1 MNGHLSR
8 YSNFHATNCQ
18 QEQTTESLRSS
29 TSTSMIVGPP
39 GAGALVL
46 GGGFDLLNLFIL
58 ADLCNTLGE
67 YDKAVR
73 ACNQIGQ

>member
-1 MNGHLSR
+1 MIFKLPHHKLSTGA
-8 YSNFHATNCQ
+8 NDG
-18 QEQTTESLRSS
+18 ESL
-29 TSTSMIVGPP
+29 TSMIVGPP